1 MAFQH
6 QPILDSFKSEINT
19 FPVSADNK
27 VQYSNEYKSSIV
39 KFHYKSGMSITA
51 ISEALDIH
59 VSILSNWKRKY
70 GSERT
75 AFVHG
80 QSIRNDLRTK
90 CLAVKELVENKRAN
104 KETLATKYNVSQQT
118 IQAWYYKFKDNYNDL
133 IDTAIDG
140 IPYLVQESKQ
150 IFGNKNIQDFFD
162 KLQDE
167 YEHIQALL
175 TAQHLSKT
183 EKEVLKDMQSR
194 NRKAKSKVEKAV
206 NDLQE
211 AGVKL

>member
-1 MAFQH
+1 MALQH
-6 QPILDSFKSEINT
+6 QQILDSFKSEINT
-19 FPVSADNK
+19 FPHTEDNK
-27 VQYSNEYKSSIV
+27 VQYSDEYKSSIV

-59 VSILSNWKRKY
+59 ISLLSKWKRKY

-133 IDTAIDG
+133 INTAIDG